1 MKCVKGFA
9 IYSLTWQSGAKGEWR
24 VSSCRWYQTQVK
36 SYRIFSRPLFRAG
49 NSCITP
55 QFRVSYRAKDNN
67 SLLQCTHKWAIELN
81 SRREIPYVHALMYI
95 FCLSHDMFQPL
106 LEIKERIIL
115 LFFLDFREENYLKIF
130 EKIVKV
136 NAKS

>member
-24 VSSCRWYQTQVK
+24 VSSCRWYQTHVK
-36 SYRIFSRPLFRAG
+36 SYRIFSRALFRAG

-55 QFRVSYRAKDNN
+55 QFRVSYRASYRAQYDN

-81 SRREIPYVHALMYI
+81 SRREIPYVHAYVYFLFITRHVSTMTWNQRENHTAL
-95 FCLSHDMFQPL
+95 FSRLPGGKLS
-106 LEIKERIIL
+106 
-115 LFFLDFREENYLKIF
+115 ENFWKNS
-130 EKIVKV
+130 KG
-136 NAKS
+136 